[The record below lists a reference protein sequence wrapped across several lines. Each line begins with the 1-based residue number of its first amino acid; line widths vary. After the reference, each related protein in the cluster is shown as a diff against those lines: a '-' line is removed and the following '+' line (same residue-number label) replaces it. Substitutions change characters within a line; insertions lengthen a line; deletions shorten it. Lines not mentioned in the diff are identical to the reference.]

1 MRGTQ
6 SRGTG
11 NILDQDD
18 SEKRRTVEEAMDWLL
33 RLKASA
39 DCPQTAREHETWLA
53 RVEKNRAAWHD
64 ALKTWETLGEVTPRH
79 ADLWPVRPVAL
90 PAPPRR
96 SHRAWATGAAL
107 ALAAALL
114 LVLAAPALL
123 IWLQADFRTGT
134 GESRVVTL
142 ADGSAVN
149 LSADSAIT
157 VDLTSE
163 RRHVRLLTGEAFFDV
178 AHDATRPFT
187 VDAGNANVEVLGT
200 AFDVALDAEATT
212 VQLARGVVGIS
223 GEGEQRAVS
232 EMAPGDMATVD
243 GETGAITHAT
253 VPLEEIGA
261 WRSGLLF
268 VNDVTIDSVVAK
280 LRRYHPAWISVPD
293 RALGRQR
300 VTGLYDLRDP
310 ERALKALVQPHGG
323 KVRSV
328 SAYARIVSR
337 F

>member
-1 MRGTQ
+1 VRGTER
-6 SRGTG
+6 RGIG
-11 NILDQDD
+11 YILIQDD
-18 SEKRRTVEEAMDWLL
+18 SEKRRAVEEAMDWLL
-33 RLKASA
+33 RLKADP
-39 DCPQTAREHETWLA
+39 DCPQTLREHREWLA
-53 RVEKNRAAWHD
+53 RTETNRSAWHA
-64 ALKTWETLGEVTPRH
+64 ALTTWEALGELRPRH
-79 ADLWPVRPVAL
+79 PDLWPARQAS
-90 PAPPRR
+90 APPRR
-96 SHRAWATGAAL
+96 RRFFASGAVF

-114 LVLAAPALL
+114 LVLAAPTLM

-149 LSADSAIT
+149 LSADSAID
-157 VDLTSE
+157 VDLTPQG
-163 RRHVRLLTGEAFFDV
+163 RHVRLLSGQAFFDV
-178 AHDATRPFT
+178 AHDGKRPFT
-187 VDAGNANVEVLGT
+187 VDAGNAKVVVLGT
-200 AFDVALDAEATT
+200 AFDVELDDAATK

-223 GEGEQRAVS
+223 GEGEAHGVG
-232 EMAPGDMATVD
+232 ELAPGDMAIVD
-243 GETGAITHAT
+243 GETGLITHAT

-261 WRSGLLF
+261 WRNGLLF
-268 VNDVTIDSVVAK
+268 VNDVTVDSVVAR

-310 ERALKALVQPHGG
+310 DRALKALVQPYGG

-328 SAYARIVSR
+328 SAYARIVTR